1 MRIMVR
7 SLNFAALHVLCGE
20 QLARGGLY
28 VLRDL
33 GLPRFAP
40 VEVLIE
46 APDGARFELAC
57 EVLQGFAGMATALSV
72 GAAAR
77 AGVDAVMAHAMMH
90 PADGEPMPLVI
101 VDDEDDGAT
110 AAAAGDAEDDDDD
123 DDDGVRDPSLIQQVA
138 AMSIADKRQA
148 ALHGGKELR
157 FLILK
162 DSNKTLHPFVLNNP
176 AIALDEVEA
185 IARMTSVNPECLHR
199 IAKDFTRSANVVRN
213 LVKNPKTPLVD
224 ALSLVD
230 KLALSDVRA
239 IAKGGSVRNAILMA
253 ARKRVNG

>member
-1 MRIMVR
+1 MIIQWDG
-7 SLNFAALHVLCGE
+7 A

-28 VLRDL
+28 VLKDL

-110 AAAAGDAEDDDDD
+110 AADDDADDAYDADDDDDDD
-123 DDDGVRDPSLIQQVA
+123 DDDGVRDLSLIQQVA